1 MPVTVINSSLDE
13 QVHFAIFSG
22 YFDYEEC
29 MQPIV
34 RTCPEGVRRVYEVEN
49 EWHKLVEIANYQ
61 CNSALTGKCFFW
73 LEFAFEVAFELRKC
87 DEC

>member
-1 MPVTVINSSLDE
+1 MNSAALSAFWAHVMPMTIINSKLDE
-13 QVHFAIFSG
+13 QVHFAIFRG

-34 RTCPEGVRRVYEVEN
+34 RTCPEGVHRVYEVEN

-61 CNSALTGKCFFW
+61 CNSALTGRVGNN
-73 LEFAFEVAFELRKC
+73 A
-87 DEC
+87 